1 MTFDCESELDKI
13 AEACPAARCVLRIR
27 ADDPSAIVQFGHKYG
42 ADPAREAP
50 ALLATAARL
59 GLEVTGVSFHV
70 GSGSLTPGTFLTA
83 IAAARGVCDA
93 GRAAGFDM
101 ALLDIGGGFWGRF
114 GAGGAVQLDAV
125 AAAVNAGLARYFPPS
140 YGAEVIAEPGRYYA
154 EACGTMHALVH
165 TVKVRLRVCPAS
177 LAVSRGEGP
186 LRARTGSLLALQQ
199 TCVLQRCWRTPACK
213 CAASA
218 GCGHQVGVAAAGR
231 VRAGPASLGL
241 L

>member
-42 ADPAREAP
+42 ADPATEAP

-83 IAAARGVCDA
+83 IEAARGVCDA
-93 GRAAGFDM
+93 GRAQGFDM
-101 ALLDIGGGFWGRF
+101 SLLDIGGGFWGRF
-114 GAGGAVQLDAV
+114 GPGGVVQLDAV
-125 AAAVNAGLARYFPPS
+125 AAAVNTGLERFFPAS
-140 YGAEVIAEPGRYYA
+140 YGVEVIAEPGRFYA

-165 TVKVRLRVCPAS
+165 TVKVRACP
-177 LAVSRGEGP
+177 
-186 LRARTGSLLALQQ
+186 LLAPNL
-199 TCVLQRCWRTPACK
+199 CLPL
-213 CAASA
+213 
-218 GCGHQVGVAAAGR
+218 
-231 VRAGPASLGL
+231 LGL
-241 L
+241 PARCASNS